1 MHHQTKFE
9 PRQMRAGAEMLAL
22 AERDLFVGRAFN
34 VEAIR
39 IVESLLVAIPRG
51 EPQRHHF
58 ALADKLAAEIYRAC
72 RNPRDMR
79 NWTAPAQNLFNRRS
93 HHRGIVDQLCA

>member
-9 PRQMRAGAEMLAL
+9 ARQMCAGAEMLAP
-22 AERDLFVGRAFN
+22 AEGDLFVGSAFN

-51 EPQRHHF
+51 EPQRQHG
-58 ALADKLAAEIYRAC
+58 ALADALAADLDRA
-72 RNPRDMR
+72 RPTPRDMSKHS
-79 NWTAPAQNLFNRRS
+79 APAQDLFTRRW
-93 HHRGIVDQLCA
+93 HQRPLVDQLS